1 MLHQPAHYECGGPFH
16 QRMHVGFPS
25 SPSRLHRRRPHG
37 SSRRTAM
44 VLMELEILGMNFG
57 CVLAALADAK
67 IPEKDCILPLASK
80 LLGYAIV
87 AASTTVK
94 LPQVPPLSLSP
105 ASRRALFV
113 SNVRFCLDLWRALPV
128 GSAGG
133 SQFHVLCVSMA
144 CAELAAFFGVWCVL
158 GVTRQRRIGIEEGAA
173 GILCSFVRWLRI
185 GLILS
190 GAWVYSVRVNYCSSF
205 LPKGFTARKLFPSL
219 NPRPQI

>member
-1 MLHQPAHYECGGPFH
+1 
-16 QRMHVGFPS
+16 
-25 SPSRLHRRRPHG
+25 
-37 SSRRTAM
+37 M

-144 CAELAAFFGVWCVL
+144 CAELAAFFWSVVCPWRDTAKEDRNRGGSRWNSLFLCAMVEDWRDPLWCL
-158 GVTRQRRIGIEEGAA
+158 GVQR
-173 GILCSFVRWLRI
+173 
-185 GLILS
+185 
-190 GAWVYSVRVNYCSSF
+190 
-205 LPKGFTARKLFPSL
+205 
-219 NPRPQI
+219 

>member
-1 MLHQPAHYECGGPFH
+1 MRRPISPRDSWCAS
-16 QRMHVGFPS
+16 RVGFPS

-44 VLMELEILGMNFG
+44 VPMELEILGMNFG

-113 SNVRFCLDLWRALPV
+113 SNGLFCLDLWRTLPV
-128 GSAGG
+128 EGCEGG

-144 CAELAAFFGVWCVL
+144 WRGISCVFWSVVCPWRGAAKEERNRGGSRWNSLFLCGMVADWRDPLWCL
-158 GVTRQRRIGIEEGAA
+158 GVQRQRE
-173 GILCSFVRWLRI
+173 LL
-185 GLILS
+185 
-190 GAWVYSVRVNYCSSF
+190 
-205 LPKGFTARKLFPSL
+205 
-219 NPRPQI
+219 Q